1 MGMSVLLMIEE
12 QFDCQIVSWEEAY
25 RLELELASRI
35 KSSGYRPDLVVAIG
49 RGGFVPARVVCDRLL
64 HTQLTSIRI
73 ERWGVAAHKLER
85 ATIRFPLS
93 VDISNMSVLVVDD
106 VTDTGDT
113 LSSALEYLWSM
124 EPADVK
130 TGVLHHKVSS
140 RVKPDYCSEIV
151 RRWRWI
157 VYPWAFHEEMLGFVE
172 RVLSIDP
179 VGMDEIRNRLKR
191 LYGIDISE
199 PDLSDVLE
207 DAILTG
213 KAEMTGEGY
222 VRAGQV

>member
-1 MGMSVLLMIEE
+1 MIGE
-12 QFDCQIVSWEEAY
+12 QFDCQVVSWEESY
-25 RLELELASRI
+25 RLELGLASHI
-35 KSSGYRPDLVVAIG
+35 KRSGYRPDLVVAIG

-73 ERWGVAAHKLER
+73 ERWGVAAQKLER

-113 LSSALEYLWSM
+113 LSAALEYLWSL
-124 EPADVK
+124 EPAAIK

-140 RVKPDYCSEIV
+140 RVEPDYCSEV
-151 RRWRWI
+151 VHRWRWI
-157 VYPWAFHEEMLGFVE
+157 VYPWAFHEEMLGFVG
-172 RVLSIDP
+172 RILSSDP
-179 VGMDEIRNRLKR
+179 LGMEEIRIRLKR

-213 KAEMTGEGY
+213 KAKMTREGY
-222 VRAGQV
+222 VRAEHV

>member
-1 MGMSVLLMIEE
+1 MPEE
-12 QFDCQIVSWEEAY
+12 RFDCQVVSWDEAY
-25 RLELELASRI
+25 RLERELASRI
-35 KSSGYRPDLVVAIG
+35 KSSGYRPDLVIAIG

-73 ERWGVAAHKLER
+73 ERWGVAAHQLEK

-93 VDISNMSVLVVDD
+93 VDISNMRVLVIDD

-113 LSSALEYLWSM
+113 LSAALEYLWSLG
-124 EPADVK
+124 PADVK

-140 RVKPDYCSEIV
+140 RVEPDYCSEIV
-151 RRWRWI
+151 QRWRWI

-172 RVLSIDP
+172 RVLSGNP
-179 VGMDEIRNRLKR
+179 VGMKEIRLRLR
-191 LYGIDISE
+191 MLYGIDISE

-207 DAILTG
+207 DAIFTG
-213 KAEMTGEGY
+213 RAEMTAGGY
-222 VRAGQV
+222 VRAEV

>member
-1 MGMSVLLMIEE
+1 MIGER
-12 QFDCQIVSWEEAY
+12 FDCQVVSWDEAY
-25 RLELELASRI
+25 RLERELASHI
-35 KSSGYRPDLVVAIG
+35 KRSGYRPDLVIAIG
-49 RGGFVPARVVCDRLL
+49 RGGFVPARIVCDRLL

-93 VDISNMSVLVVDD
+93 VDISKMRVLVVDD

-113 LSSALEYLWSM
+113 LSAALEYLWSM
-124 EPADVK
+124 NPEDIR

-140 RVKPDYCSEIV
+140 RVEPDYCSEIV
-151 RRWRWI
+151 QRWRWI

-172 RVLSIDP
+172 RILSGNP
-179 VGMDEIRNRLKR
+179 LGMEEIRIRLKR

-199 PDLSDVLE
+199 QDLSEVLE

-213 KAEMTGEGY
+213 KAEMAGEGY
-222 VRAGQV
+222 VRAEQV

>member
-1 MGMSVLLMIEE
+1 MTEDR
-12 QFDCQIVSWEEAY
+12 FDCQLVSWEEAY
-25 RLELELASRI
+25 RLELELAARI
-35 KSSGYRPDLVVAIG
+35 KSSGYRPDLVIAIG

-93 VDISNMSVLVVDD
+93 VGISNMRVLVVDD

-113 LSSALEYLWSM
+113 LSAALEYLWSM
-124 EPADVK
+124 EPDDIK
-130 TGVLHHKVSS
+130 TGVLHHKLSS
-140 RVKPDYCSEIV
+140 RVDPDYCSEIV
-151 RRWRWI
+151 KRWRWI

-172 RVLSIDP
+172 RVLSGNP
-179 VGMDEIRNRLKR
+179 LGMEEIRLRLKR
-191 LYGIDISE
+191 VYGIDISE

-207 DAILTG
+207 DALLTG
-213 KAEMTGEGY
+213 KAELTGEGY
-222 VRAGQV
+222 VRAEPF